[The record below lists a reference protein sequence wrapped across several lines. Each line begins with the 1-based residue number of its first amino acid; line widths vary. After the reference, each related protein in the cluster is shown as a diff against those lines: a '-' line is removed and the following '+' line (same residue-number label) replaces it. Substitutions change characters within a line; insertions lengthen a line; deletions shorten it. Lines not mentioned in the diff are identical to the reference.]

1 MIYQR
6 SQSAAQKVS
15 RHIVFHEDQN
25 YPNKTVVTVYIDAD
39 IINLCELSFVDLTY
53 CKVVS

>member
-25 YPNKTVVTVYIDAD
+25 YPNKTVVIVYIDAD